1 MSIHLMLI
9 AGYLPRD
16 VIDNPTEKLVLMK
29 IADSADDENR
39 LSRPGMHRLAA
50 WAGVGEN
57 RVVTLITKLVKKG
70 LVERVEVGRPGR
82 TAVYRVF
89 PLGVP
94 QLPQTEEL
102 KERQAAAAAAP
113 RNSRLARP
121 NAVRSKPAPPART
134 YRDVEKRERKAA
146 EESGL
151 PQGNPPEGEGRV
163 SPGKPSALPRGNPEP
178 FPGETPSFLPPTS
191 IPPTPPPPTA
201 DAEGEPVESE
211 QAEAGSCPRHRR
223 PAKNCRAC
231 GTSAR
236 AQRQAAEAARKKQE
250 QQAEQDRFEALMQEG
265 ARRRAQADANREDVQ
280 NAQQEARA
288 AAREGRERHGSNK

>member
-1 MSIHLMLI
+1 MLI

-102 KERQAAAAAAP
+102 KERQAVAAAAP

-134 YRDVEKRERKAA
+134 YQDVEKRERKAA

-151 PQGNPPEGEGRV
+151 PRGNPPEGEGRV
-163 SPGKPSALPRGNPEP
+163 SPGKPSAFPRGNAGP

-191 IPPTPPPPTA
+191 IPPTPHPPRLTPRGSRWSRSRRKPGRVRATA
-201 DAEGEPVESE
+201 VPRRT
-211 QAEAGSCPRHRR
+211 AGRAGPAPGRSGRR
-223 PAKNCRAC
+223 
-231 GTSAR
+231 
-236 AQRQAAEAARKKQE
+236 QRPPGRS
-250 QQAEQDRFEALMQEG
+250 RIS
-265 ARRRAQADANREDVQ
+265 RRNRP
-280 NAQQEARA
+280 
-288 AAREGRERHGSNK
+288 GSRR